1 MRDAVQY
8 EKVMNEFFM
17 SVKAA
22 IMADDKR
29 LKKWSDNEKEWF
41 LCTFL
46 LKNIVQLVR
55 NDVINLI
62 LMIMMS

>member
-8 EKVMNEFFM
+8 EKGMNEFFM

-29 LKKWSDNEKEWF
+29 LKKWSDSEKESVFYVLYSESWP
-41 LCTFL
+41 
-46 LKNIVQLVR
+46 K
-55 NDVINLI
+55 
-62 LMIMMS
+62 